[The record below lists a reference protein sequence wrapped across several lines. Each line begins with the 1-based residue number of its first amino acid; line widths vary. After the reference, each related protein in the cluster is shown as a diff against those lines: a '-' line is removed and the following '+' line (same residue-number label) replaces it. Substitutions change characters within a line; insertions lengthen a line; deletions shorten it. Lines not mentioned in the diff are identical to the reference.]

1 MTGTAKDDAPPLMEP
16 APRARQAERTG
27 LWRIL
32 TISVLVAV
40 VAPGVVRV
48 ATG

>member
-1 MTGTAKDDAPPLMEP
+1 MSETPKNDAPPAMEP

-32 TISVLVAV
+32 TISVVGAV
-40 VAPGVVRV
+40 VALGLVWV
-48 ATG
+48 AAA